1 MQAKIKLLYFKGS
14 FCSDIYL
21 CAGEFI
27 MTDEKKKNTE
37 ILLLEE
43 KRLLSL
49 IKNLRDNV
57 DTYQGV
63 NFSNDLLEAETRLLL
78 LRRVLSVQQHG
89 AFK

>member
-1 MQAKIKLLYFKGS
+1 
-14 FCSDIYL
+14 
-21 CAGEFI
+21 

-37 ILLLEE
+37 TLLLEE

-63 NFSNDLLEAETRLLL
+63 SFADDLLEAETRLLL
-78 LRRVLSVQQHG
+78 LRRVLAVQQHG

>member
-1 MQAKIKLLYFKGS
+1 MI
-14 FCSDIYL
+14 
-21 CAGEFI
+21 
-27 MTDEKKKNTE
+27 DEKKKNTE
-37 ILLLEE
+37 VLLLEE

-63 NFSNDLLEAETRLLL
+63 NFADDLLEAETRLLL
-78 LRRVLSVQQHG
+78 LRRVLAVQQHG

>member
-1 MQAKIKLLYFKGS
+1 MI
-14 FCSDIYL
+14 
-21 CAGEFI
+21 
-27 MTDEKKKNTE
+27 DEKKKNTE
-37 ILLLEE
+37 VLLLEE

-63 NFSNDLLEAETRLLL
+63 SFSDDLLEAETRLLL
-78 LRRVLSVQQHG
+78 LRRVLAVQQHG